1 MFEIVNQ
8 NNYYIWKSSS
18 SLQDHPEH
26 QLMSKVSTA
35 DETISNIYLF
45 MIAGY
50 ETTSTAFAY
59 STYVLATQRE
69 IQNKLL
75 EEIDQNN

>member
-1 MFEIVNQ
+1 
-8 NNYYIWKSSS
+8 
-18 SLQDHPEH
+18 
-26 QLMSKVSTA
+26 MSKVSTA